1 MPKSPLDYSFD
12 PNATYVITGGLGGIG
27 RNLAGWM
34 ARNGARNLCLLSRSG
49 PDTAASKDLVTALEQ
64 DGVHLYTPACDISD
78 AKAVKNVVAHIEAH
92 MPPIKGCIHS
102 AMAIEVSTL
111 WQY

>member
-12 PNATYVITGGLGGIG
+12 SNATYVITGGLGGIG

-34 ARNGARNLCLLSRSG
+34 ARNGARHLCLLSRSG
-49 PDTAASKDLVTALEQ
+49 PVTAASKDLVTALEQ

-78 AKAVKNVVAHIEAH
+78 AKAVENVVAHIEAH

-111 WQY
+111 WQ